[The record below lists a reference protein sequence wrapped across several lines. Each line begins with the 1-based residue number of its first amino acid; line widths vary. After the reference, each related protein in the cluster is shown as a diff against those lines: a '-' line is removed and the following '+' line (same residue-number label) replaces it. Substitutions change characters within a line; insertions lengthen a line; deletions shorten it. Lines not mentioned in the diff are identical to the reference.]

1 MILANVGR
9 NLFPLKAVEKLVQ
22 TLYIWFLKT
31 FFKSAII
38 KHEHELSQ
46 LRSKDSLIYKGSSVK
61 YTWIYGYRVV
71 AEIMNC
77 SHIH

>member
-22 TLYIWFLKT
+22 TLYSNIVIKT

-46 LRSKDSLIYKGSSVK
+46 LRSKDSLIDKNPCV
-61 YTWIYGYRVV
+61 
-71 AEIMNC
+71 
-77 SHIH
+77 